1 MPTPRSNY
9 ICLQCCVRLS
19 SPKRPSW
26 RSYHT
31 SPRLQAETPRPSIA
45 PKPLIDIKH
54 IRQNPKLYEQNC
66 IERNYKAQST
76 YPARI
81 NSLFE
86 EWQAQQRKGR
96 GLRERSNLLRRQL
109 ADPNSVN
116 IEDLEGL
123 PDIKALTR
131 DELLAQARV
140 LKDQLSE
147 IESKEESLTSEIDS
161 LAAEIPN
168 LTSDETPIGDTPR
181 LVGVINV
188 PDPSESKRAW
198 RSHVEIGSELS
209 LLDFSG
215 AATSTG
221 WGWYYLLNEAALL
234 EQALIQY
241 ALSTAMERGWRIV
254 SPPSI
259 VYSHIA
265 NACGFQPRDQNGE
278 QQIYNLAQSASDAS
292 RGKPELSLAATAEI
306 PLAAM
311 KAAVTMEEAELPTK
325 CIAVSRCYRAEAGA
339 RGVGTKGLY
348 RVHEFSKVEMFAWT
362 APSHAAGTAVFDEM
376 LSIQTSILESL
387 DLHCRILEMPST
399 DLGASAARKRD
410 IEAFF
415 PSRQAKSEGWG
426 EVTSASICSDYQTRR
441 LATRVR
447 TGGPGGK
454 LEFPYTVNGTA
465 MAVPRVLA
473 AIMENGWDEEVMVVR
488 IPKVLRPWMGGLE
501 VIGAKHRL
509 K

>member
-1 MPTPRSNY
+1 
-9 ICLQCCVRLS
+9 
-19 SPKRPSW
+19 
-26 RSYHT
+26 
-31 SPRLQAETPRPSIA
+31 
-45 PKPLIDIKH
+45 
-54 IRQNPKLYEQNC
+54 
-66 IERNYKAQST
+66 
-76 YPARI
+76 
-81 NSLFE
+81 
-86 EWQAQQRKGR
+86 
-96 GLRERSNLLRRQL
+96 LRRQL
-109 ADPNSVN
+109 ADPDSVHT
-116 IEDLEGL
+116 EDLEDL

-168 LTSDETPIGDTPR
+168 LTSDETPRGDTPR
-181 LVGVINV
+181 TVGGINE
-188 PDPSESKRAW
+188 PAPPESRRTW

-241 ALSTAMERGWRIV
+241 ALSTAMAHGWKLV

-265 NACGFQPRDQNGE
+265 NACGFQPRDQNDE
-278 QQIYNLAQSASDAS
+278 QQIYNLAQSANDAS

-311 KAAVTMEEAELPTK
+311 KADVTMEEAELPLK

-339 RGVGTKGLY
+339 RGVDTKGLY
-348 RVHEFSKVEMFAWT
+348 RVHEFSKAEMFAWT
-362 APSHAAGTAVFDEM
+362 APSHAAATTVFDEM

-399 DLGASAARKRD
+399 DLGASATRKRD

-415 PSRQAKSEGWG
+415 PSRQAKSDGWG

-441 LATRVR
+441 LGTRAR
-447 TGGPGGK
+447 TANSGGK

-473 AIMENGWDEEVMVVR
+473 AIMENGWDEEKMVVR
-488 IPKVLRPWMGGLE
+488 IPEVLRPWMGGME
-501 VIGAKHRL
+501 VIAAKHRL
-509 K
+509 N

>member
-9 ICLQCCVRLS
+9 TCLQCCIRFS
-19 SPKRPSW
+19 SPKRLSW
-26 RSYHT
+26 RGYRT

-45 PKPLIDIKH
+45 PKPSIDIKH
-54 IRQNPKLYEQNC
+54 IRQNPSLYEQNC

-81 NSLFE
+81 NSFFE

-96 GLRERSNLLRRQL
+96 GLREQSNLLRRQL

-116 IEDLEGL
+116 VEDLEGL

-131 DELLAQARV
+131 DELLDQARV

-147 IESKEESLTSEIDS
+147 IESKEESLTSEIDT

-168 LTSDETPIGDTPR
+168 LTSDETPRGDTPR

-188 PDPSESKRAW
+188 PEAPEPKRAW
-198 RSHVEIGSELS
+198 RSHVEIGAELS

-241 ALSTAMERGWRIV
+241 ALSTAMSRGWKIV

-306 PLAAM
+306 PLGG
-311 KAAVTMEEAELPTK
+311 
-325 CIAVSRCYRAEAGA
+325 Y
-339 RGVGTKGLY
+339 
-348 RVHEFSKVEMFAWT
+348 
-362 APSHAAGTAVFDEM
+362 
-376 LSIQTSILESL
+376 ESGRNYGR
-387 DLHCRILEMPST
+387 D
-399 DLGASAARKRD
+399 GAS
-410 IEAFF
+410 
-415 PSRQAKSEGWG
+415 
-426 EVTSASICSDYQTRR
+426 V
-441 LATRVR
+441 
-447 TGGPGGK
+447 
-454 LEFPYTVNGTA
+454 
-465 MAVPRVLA
+465 
-473 AIMENGWDEEVMVVR
+473 
-488 IPKVLRPWMGGLE
+488 
-501 VIGAKHRL
+501 
-509 K
+509 